1 MNKLKIKY
9 FFIGVFHLVISP
21 VYVPLALCWEHRDEI
36 VDFYMQCFRAVTFRG
51 IK

>member
-21 VYVPLALCWEHRDEI
+21 VYVPLAILWEERDDI
-36 VDFYMQCFRAVTFRG
+36 KDYYSQCFKAVTFRE